1 MKNLYLRHTLVICS
15 YMIPFWNLEPNVHFR
30 CFAVDGE
37 IRIFRALLVQ
47 FFFLKNFE
55 SKSMVVKISLK
66 ISCLQK
72 QWQNKIPWQII
83 AIGHSLPEHA

>member
-15 YMIPFWNLEPNVHFR
+15 YMIPVCNFDSYVHFR
-30 CFAVDGE
+30 CFVVKFA
-37 IRIFRALLVQ
+37 ISALCLCN
-47 FFFLKNFE
+47 FFLQKFE

-83 AIGHSLPEHA
+83 AIGHSIPEHA